1 MRSWGYKIIL
11 KYFAPISKNP
21 IKYLSCAFALLGAFY
36 TLVEIEQSIWSSEIL
51 LTFFRNNLAII
62 IFVIIFISI
71 IIYREKLEFSAFLG
85 TKDDKITLKMSDLF
99 KLKDTAIV
107 IPTNTTFDTTMN
119 GDFISEKSVQGQF
132 QRKYYGVDFAELDK
146 SLQFSLDEQYPNNYI
161 ELNDRNQTKRKRYG
175 IGTVSKVT
183 KEKTHYYFLAVTDI
197 SKRGKPENVTMQNM
211 TQALVSLWD
220 YLSKEGHSEMIT
232 IPVIGTGRGGL
243 KDGNIEDVIHET
255 IFSFTLAAQEEFV
268 AKGLTICIYP
278 PTLKNANVTWD
289 DLCNYLKLQCCFAVE
304 NEKRRKQSM
313 VSSSPVE

>member
-107 IPTNTTFDTTMN
+107 ILTNTT
-119 GDFISEKSVQGQF
+119 
-132 QRKYYGVDFAELDK
+132 
-146 SLQFSLDEQYPNNYI
+146 
-161 ELNDRNQTKRKRYG
+161 
-175 IGTVSKVT
+175 
-183 KEKTHYYFLAVTDI
+183 
-197 SKRGKPENVTMQNM
+197 
-211 TQALVSLWD
+211 
-220 YLSKEGHSEMIT
+220 
-232 IPVIGTGRGGL
+232 
-243 KDGNIEDVIHET
+243 
-255 IFSFTLAAQEEFV
+255 
-268 AKGLTICIYP
+268 
-278 PTLKNANVTWD
+278 
-289 DLCNYLKLQCCFAVE
+289 
-304 NEKRRKQSM
+304 
-313 VSSSPVE
+313 